1 MTDDDYYT
9 IRSGGGVERARPVG
23 ALRAAT
29 VFAAVVLAVTAV
41 AVPALSEHGARDPQ
55 FVSRPLDLDRVA
67 TGSIRGT
74 DPLPAGPI
82 RLLGPP
88 RAAPPAGI
96 APDRTAREGGR
107 TYVVRRSVL
116 SGSSVCILRSD
127 GSRGGNC

>member
-9 IRSGGGVERARPVG
+9 IRSGGGVERTRPVG

-29 VFAAVVLAVTAV
+29 VFAAVVLAVTAI
-41 AVPALSEHGARDPQ
+41 AVPVLSERGARGPQ
-55 FVSRPLDLDRVA
+55 FASRPPDLDRVV

-74 DPLPAGPI
+74 DPLPARPP
-82 RLLGPP
+82 RPLGPP
-88 RAAPPAGI
+88 RVAPPAGI

-116 SGSSVCILRSD
+116 SGSSVCILRAD
-127 GSRGGNC
+127 GSREGNC